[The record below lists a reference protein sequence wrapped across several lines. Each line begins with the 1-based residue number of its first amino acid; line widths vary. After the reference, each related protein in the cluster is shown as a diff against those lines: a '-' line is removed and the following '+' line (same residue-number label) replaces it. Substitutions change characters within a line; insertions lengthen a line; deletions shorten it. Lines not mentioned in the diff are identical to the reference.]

1 MQLPLEVTFRG
12 MDQSDAIEAD
22 IRRQA
27 EKLERRFGRI
37 MSCRVVIEAPH
48 KHSRKGRLYRVSVD
62 LKIPG
67 HEIAVTNAGPE
78 NHAHE
83 DMHVAIR
90 DVFDAALRRLQDFA
104 RRGQGSVKT
113 KETPLHGRIV
123 RLFADEGYGFI
134 GASDGGEVYFHRNAV
149 ADGRFESLKT
159 DDEVRF
165 VIAENEGEKGLQA
178 STVKLIGKHHLA
190 DRT

>member
-12 MDQSDAIEAD
+12 MDHSDAIEAD
-22 IRRQA
+22 VRRQT
-27 EKLERRFGRI
+27 EKLEHRFGRI

-48 KHSRKGRLYRVSVD
+48 RHSRKGRLYRVSVD

-90 DVFDAALRRLQDFA
+90 DVFDAVRRRVDEQA
-104 RRGQGSVKT
+104 RKT
-113 KETPLHGRIV
+113 
-123 RLFADEGYGFI
+123 A
-134 GASDGGEVYFHRNAV
+134 AS
-149 ADGRFESLKT
+149 
-159 DDEVRF
+159 
-165 VIAENEGEKGLQA
+165 EKMPA
-178 STVKLIGKHHLA
+178 PPSKKA
-190 DRT
+190 

>member
-12 MDQSDAIEAD
+12 MDHSDAIEAD
-22 IRRQA
+22 VRRQA

-37 MSCRVVIEAPH
+37 MSCRVVVEAPH
-48 KHSRKGRLYRVSVD
+48 RHNRKGRLYRVSVD

-90 DVFDAALRRLQDFA
+90 DVFDAARRRLQDFA
-104 RRGQGSVKT
+104 RKNQGSVKT
-113 KETPLHGRIV
+113 KDVPLHGKIV

-149 ADGRFESLKT
+149 ADGDFEDLRM

-165 VIAENEGEKGLQA
+165 VVVEREGENGVQA
-178 STVKLIGKHHLA
+178 STVKPIGKRHLV
-190 DRT
+190 DRA

>member
-12 MDQSDAIEAD
+12 MDHSDAVEAD
-22 IRRQA
+22 VRRQA
-27 EKLERRFGRI
+27 EKLEHHFGRI
-37 MSCRVVIEAPH
+37 VSCRVVIEAPH
-48 KHSRKGRLYRVSVD
+48 RHSRKGWLYRVSVD

-83 DMHVAIR
+83 DMHVAVR
-90 DVFDAALRRLQDFA
+90 DVFDAVRRQLQDFA
-104 RRGQGSVKT
+104 RRGQGSIKA
-113 KETPLHGRIV
+113 KETPMHGKIA

-134 GASDGGEVYFHRNAV
+134 SASDGGEVYFHRNAV
-149 ADGRFESLKT
+149 ADGGFESLKR

-165 VIAENEGEKGLQA
+165 VVAEKEGEKGIQA

>member
-1 MQLPLEVTFRG
+1 MQLPMEVTFRG
-12 MDQSDAIEAD
+12 MDHSDAIEAD
-22 IRRQA
+22 VRGQA
-27 EKLERRFGRI
+27 EKLEHHFGRI

-48 KHSRKGRLYRVSVD
+48 RHSRKGRLYRVSVD

-90 DVFDAALRRLQDFA
+90 DVFDAAKRRLQDFA
-104 RRGQGSVKT
+104 RRGQGSVKA
-113 KETPLHGRIV
+113 KETPLHGKIV
-123 RLFADEGYGFI
+123 RLFADEGYGFVSTSE
-134 GASDGGEVYFHRNAV
+134 GEEVYFHKNAV
-149 ADGRFESLKT
+149 VGGGFETLKP

-165 VIAENEGEKGLQA
+165 TIAEKEGEKGAQA
-178 STVKLIGKHHLA
+178 STVKPVGKHHLV
-190 DRT
+190 DRA